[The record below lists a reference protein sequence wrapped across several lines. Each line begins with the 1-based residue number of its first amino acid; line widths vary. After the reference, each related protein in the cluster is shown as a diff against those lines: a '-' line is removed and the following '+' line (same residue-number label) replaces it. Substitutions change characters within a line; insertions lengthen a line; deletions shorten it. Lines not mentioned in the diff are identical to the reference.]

1 MATTAY
7 TDGACQG
14 NPGPGG
20 WAWAVQGGGRWASGA
35 EAQSTNQ
42 RMEIKAALDAV
53 ASLDGTLVVVS
64 DSTYV
69 VNCFRDRWWA
79 GWIER
84 GWVNK
89 AKKPVANQDLWK
101 PLIELVN
108 GRGDVTFRWVKGH
121 SGDVMNDLVD
131 RLAVEAAATQRERSG
146 TGDPGPLGPADVV
159 GRPAAPAP
167 APGAAAPAAAPGAT
181 AGRTAGVLPTG
192 HLVAVSGHRPPGL
205 GGFDPNP
212 VADHVRRTLAQVLSA
227 KATMHDD
234 LVVLTGL
241 GLGAEQLA
249 AEAAVE
255 AGVPYVAVLPFP
267 EPDAPWPAASRARYR
282 SLLDGAV
289 ATVVVDPTPPSSKQ
303 RAGAALGRRDGWLA
317 RNATEAVVVW
327 DGEDPDVGRLV
338 RSYRDHLG
346 ELEVWVLPPT

>member
-1 MATTAY
+1 MGTQAY

-20 WAWAVQGGGRWASGA
+20 WAWAVQGGLWASGA

-42 RMEIKAALDAV
+42 RMEIKAALAAV
-53 ASLDGTLVVVS
+53 ESLDGPLEVVS

-69 VNCFRDRWWA
+69 VHCFRDRWWA
-79 GWIER
+79 GWIQR

-108 GRGDVTFRWVKGH
+108 SRGDVTFRWVKGH

-131 RLAVEAAATQRERSG
+131 RLAVAAAASQRARSG
-146 TGDPGPLGPADVV
+146 SGDPGPLGPPDTVRPKV
-159 GRPAAPAP
+159 GGAPRPASVPA
-167 APGAAAPAAAPGAT
+167 
-181 AGRTAGVLPTG
+181 G
-192 HLVAVSGHRPPGL
+192 HLLAVSGHRPLGL

-212 VADHVRRTLAQVLSA
+212 VADGVRRQLAEVLAA

-241 GLGAEQLA
+241 GLGAEQLG
-249 AEAAVE
+249 AEAAVA

-267 EPDAPWPAASRARYR
+267 DPDAPWPASSRARYR
-282 SLLDGAV
+282 ALLDGAV
-289 ATVVVDPTPPSSKQ
+289 ARVVVDPTAPATKSQ
-303 RAGAALGRRDGWLA
+303 AGAALGRRDAWLA
-317 RNATEAVVVW
+317 RNAAEAIVVW
-327 DGEDPDVGRLV
+327 DGADPDVGRLV

-346 ELEVWVLPPT
+346 EPEVWVLEVD